1 MALEGQLYPIGY
13 LPTATENQLGVMQV
27 GDGLD
32 VSNGVAS
39 VNANAVLN
47 ALTTVTDLFNADKLV
62 IFREGVAYLIS
73 AYTLKQFINFVDAV
87 INWVDVD
94 NTVWDGLTDVG
105 WDNIV

>member
-13 LPTATENQLGVMQV
+13 LPNATENQLGVVQV

-32 VSNGVAS
+32 VSSEGVLSLSNSFPEA
-39 VNANAVLN
+39 LN
-47 ALTTVTDLFNADKLV
+47 LFNSDKF
-62 IFREGVAYLIS
+62 IMFREGVPYFIS
-73 AYTLKQFINFVDAV
+73 AYTIKQFINFVDLL

-94 NTVWDGLTDVG
+94 NAVWDGLTDVG

>member
-13 LPTATENQLGVMQV
+13 LPTATENQLGVVQV

-32 VSNGVAS
+32 VSNGVVS
-39 VNANAVLN
+39 LSNSFPEIMN
-47 ALTTVTDLFNADKLV
+47 LFSDDKFIV
-62 IFREGVAYLIS
+62 FREGVPYFIS
-73 AYTLKQFINFVDAV
+73 AYTIKQFINSIEDL

-94 NTVWDGLTDVG
+94 NTVWNSLTDVG